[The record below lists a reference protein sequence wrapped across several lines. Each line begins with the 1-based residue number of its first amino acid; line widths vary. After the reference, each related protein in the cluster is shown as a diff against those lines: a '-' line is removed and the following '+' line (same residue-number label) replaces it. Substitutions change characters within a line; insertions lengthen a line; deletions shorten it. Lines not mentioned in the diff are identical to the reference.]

1 MGLEDKVKIL
11 SGDFFKDEFPKAD
24 VITMGN
30 ILHDWGT
37 EDKKMLLQKSYD
49 ALPAGGALIVIENII
64 DDNRSVNAFGLLM
77 SLNMLIETSKGY
89 DFSKADFEVWVG
101 EIGFKDISI
110 IRLTGPASAIIAI
123 K

>member
-24 VITMGN
+24 VITMGK
-30 ILHDWGT
+30 ILYDWGT

-49 ALPAGGALIVIENII
+49 ALPARGALIVIENII